1 MDVDFVRKRI
11 SELRVQRGLS
21 EYRMSTDLGHS
32 KSYIQSISSGKS
44 LPSLAEFFYIC
55 DYLNISPRD
64 FFDTE
69 LEEPLEIAKLVKTA
83 KELSPDDLDLIISL
97 AERLNKK

>member
-1 MDVDFVRKRI
+1 MDVNFVRKRI
-11 SELRVQRGLS
+11 SDLRAKKGLS

-55 DYLNISPRD
+55 DYLDISPKD

-69 LEEPLEIAKLVKTA
+69 LEEPSKINELIIQAKS
-83 KELSPDDLDLIISL
+83 LSADDLNMLIGI
-97 AERLNKK
+97 AERLNLR